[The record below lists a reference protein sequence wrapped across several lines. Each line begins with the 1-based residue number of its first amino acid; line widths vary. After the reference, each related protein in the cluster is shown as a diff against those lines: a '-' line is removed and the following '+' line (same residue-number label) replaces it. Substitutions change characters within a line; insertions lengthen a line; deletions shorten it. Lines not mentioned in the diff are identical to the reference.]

1 MWTDR
6 SPAVLT
12 TVAMLLTAALT
23 TSAASGVHP
32 VEGQPERVA
41 VVTPGDL
48 AAVYA
53 SPSDF
58 IPAATGALGDGNPTP
73 SEPGAWVALRSP
85 TNEGGKRAER
95 NKRHRYSPRGRNRWK
110 GKGTRYRPLSELQ
123 LAVENHGLG
132 DWVYPID
139 EKHIA
144 GSPFGRRR
152 DPITGHRRNHYGQD
166 IGCRRGTPIY
176 AVADGTVVTS
186 HNSRTAGRYI
196 ELAHLLPSGKTLRT
210 RYLHMRRRMVQRGE
224 PVQRGQQI
232 GRCGNTGSSTSPHLH
247 FGVWLDDK
255 PLVPFSVYPQFLAG
269 EEAEKRAWDEAIAL
283 AIERGTLDDLVS
295 GEGVPREVLKLVA
308 QYRKRKGKRP
318 PRLLSSAARPDV
330 EALLQARGGPE

>member
-1 MWTDR
+1 M
-6 SPAVLT
+6 
-12 TVAMLLTAALT
+12 TVAMLLAAALT
-23 TSAASGVHP
+23 MSGASGVSP
-32 VEGQPERVA
+32 VEAEPEVVA
-41 VVTPGDL
+41 VVIPGEL

-58 IPAATGALGDGNPTP
+58 VPAATGALSDADTTP
-73 SEPGAWVALRSP
+73 SEPGSWVALRSP
-85 TNEGGKRAER
+85 TTEDEASPGRTR
-95 NKRHRYSPRGRNRWK
+95 RHRYSPRGRNRWK

-123 LAVENHGLG
+123 LAVENHGLD

-152 DPITGHRRNHYGQD
+152 DPITGQHRNHYGQD

-176 AVADGTVVTS
+176 AVADGSVVRS

-196 ELAHLLPSGKTLRT
+196 ELAHQLPSGETLRT
-210 RYLHMRRRMVQRGE
+210 RYLHLRKRMVQRGE

-255 PLVPFSVYPQFLAG
+255 PIVPFSVYPQFLAG

-283 AIERGTLDDLVS
+283 AIEQDTLDDLVS
-295 GEGVPREVLKLVA
+295 GDGVPREVLKLVA

-318 PRLLSSAARPDV
+318 PRLLSSASRPDV